1 MMIILELIEKVKN
14 LPKDKRLEVMD
25 FEEFLS
31 SKKIQSVEKIPNLEN
46 SPLKIF
52 RTNPFIV
59 TGFTPLTRN
68 EANER

>member
-1 MMIILELIEKVKN
+1 MSISELIEKVKN
-14 LPKDKRLEVMD
+14 LPKDKQIEVMD
-25 FEEFLS
+25 FVEFLS

>member
-1 MMIILELIEKVKN
+1 MSISELLEKVKN
-14 LPKDKRLEVMD
+14 LPKDKQIEVMD
-25 FEEFLS
+25 FVKFLS
-31 SKKIQSVEKIPNLEN
+31 SKKIQSVEKTSNLEN
-46 SPLKIF
+46 SPLKTF

>member
-31 SKKIQSVEKIPNLEN
+31 SKKIQSVEKIPKLGN
-46 SPLKIF
+46 SPLQYFVLI
-52 RTNPFIV
+52 
-59 TGFTPLTRN
+59 LS
-68 EANER
+68 

>member
-1 MMIILELIEKVKN
+1 MSISELLEKVKN
-14 LPKDKRLEVMD
+14 LPKDKQIEVMN
-25 FEEFLS
+25 FVEFLS

-59 TGFTPLTRN
+59 TGFTPLTRD

>member
-1 MMIILELIEKVKN
+1 MSISELLEKVKN
-14 LPKDKRLEVMD
+14 LPKDKQIEVMD
-25 FEEFLS
+25 FVEFLS
-31 SKKIQSVEKIPNLEN
+31 SKKIQSVEKTSNLEN
-46 SPLKIF
+46 SPLKTF